1 MLNETMN
8 TPERDPSQIL
18 LPALLAAIA
27 EKHPEVLEA
36 MKKNIEEKFQ
46 AIPEKLQ
53 FAARPTWKNF
63 FQQLG
68 IELQL

>member
-18 LPALLAAIA
+18 LLALLAAIA

-36 MKKNIEEKFQ
+36 MKKNIKERFQ
-46 AIPEKLQ
+46 TLPERLQ
-53 FAARPTWKNF
+53 FGERPNWQKF
-63 FQQLG
+63 FRQLG